1 MSLLTVT
8 GVTPLTPRMVR
19 VTFTGSGLAELGTWP
34 DQQLKLLFPKPGG
47 TAQVSDAADVGTWY
61 QAYLALPE
69 ESRPWMRS
77 FTVRALSDG
86 VLTVDF
92 VLHAAAGPAAAWAA
106 TAAVGDVIGR
116 FGPSA
121 DYARPLGSADLLVFA
136 GDETA
141 LPAIASLL
149 ELLPAEQRRLAF
161 VEVAD
166 PAEEQDIPGVRW
178 VHRSAGEDLVSVVS
192 AVEVPAADVPA
203 ADVPMAGVPMAGVPE
218 SIWVWLGGEAAAVR
232 ALRRHFVGLGVSKKD
247 IEFAGYWRR
256 ALTQDDAPTAE
267 DLAEAQ
273 ERVASL

>member
-8 GVTPLTPRMVR
+8 SVRPLTPRMVR
-19 VTFTGSGLAELGTWP
+19 MTFTGDGLVDIGTWP

-47 TAQVSDAADVGTWY
+47 SALVSESPDVSVWY
-61 QAYLALPE
+61 QAYLAMPE
-69 ESRPWMRS
+69 SERPWMRS
-77 FTVRALSDG
+77 FTVRSLADG

-92 VLHAAAGPAAAWAA
+92 VLHGDNGPASAWAA
-106 TAAVGDVIGR
+106 VAKPGDVIGR

-121 DYARPLGSADLLVFA
+121 DYARPLGTADLLVFA

-141 LPAIASLL
+141 LPAISSLL
-149 ELLPAEQRRLAF
+149 EVLPGSQRFLAF

-166 PAEEQDIPGVRW
+166 PLEEQDVPGVRW
-178 VHRSAGEDLVSVVS
+178 VHRSAGDDLVSVVPRVVS
-192 AVEVPAADVPA
+192 AVEVPSSV
-203 ADVPMAGVPMAGVPE
+203 
-218 SIWVWLGGEAAAVR
+218 WVWLGGEAAAVR

-256 ALTQDDAPTAE
+256 ALTQDDAPTTE

-273 ERVASL
+273 ERIAAFSE

>member
-1 MSLLTVT
+1 MSLLTVSE
-8 GVTPLTPRMVR
+8 VVPLTPRMVR
-19 VTFTGSGLAELGTWP
+19 MTFTGDGLADVGSWP

-47 TAQVSDAADVGTWY
+47 SAFVSDSEDVSVWY
-61 QAYLALPE
+61 QAYLAVPE
-69 ESRPWMRS
+69 ASRPWMRS
-77 FTVRALSDG
+77 FTVRSLADG

-92 VLHAAAGPAAAWAA
+92 VLHGDNGPASAWAGQA
-106 TAAVGDVIGR
+106 QPGDVIGR

-149 ELLPAEQRRLAF
+149 ELLPATQKFAAF

-166 PAEEQDIPGVRW
+166 PLEEQDIPGVRW
-178 VHRSAGEDLVSVVS
+178 VHRSAGEDLVSVVTAAAVPSS
-192 AVEVPAADVPA
+192 A
-203 ADVPMAGVPMAGVPE
+203 
-218 SIWVWLGGEAAAVR
+218 WVWLGGEASAVR

-247 IEFAGYWRR
+247 IEFSGYWRR
-256 ALTQDDAPTAE
+256 ALTQDDAPTAD

-273 ERVASL
+273 ERIAALSE

>member
-8 GVTPLTPRMVR
+8 SVRPLTPRMVR
-19 VTFTGSGLAELGTWP
+19 MTFTGDGLREIGTWP

-47 TAQVSDAADVGTWY
+47 SALVSDSPDVGVWY

-69 ESRPWMRS
+69 ETRPWMRS
-77 FTVRALSDG
+77 FTVRSLADG

-92 VLHAAAGPAAAWAA
+92 VLHGDSGPASRWAAAAQ
-106 TAAVGDVIGR
+106 VGDVIGR
-116 FGPSA
+116 FGPSP
-121 DYARPLGSADLLVFA
+121 DYARPLGTADLLVFA

-149 ELLPAEQRRLAF
+149 ELLPAGQRRLAF

-178 VHRSAGEDLVSVVS
+178 VHRSAGESL
-192 AVEVPAADVPA
+192 VPAVTAVDVPSS
-203 ADVPMAGVPMAGVPE
+203 V
-218 SIWVWLGGEAAAVR
+218 WVWLGGEASAVR

-247 IEFAGYWRR
+247 IEFSGYWRR
-256 ALTQDDAPTAE
+256 TLTQDDAPTTE
-267 DLAEAQ
+267 DLAEAE
-273 ERVASL
+273 ERIAALSE

>member
-8 GVTPLTPRMVR
+8 SVTPLTPRMVR
-19 VTFTGSGLAELGTWP
+19 MTFTGDGLSEVGTWP

-47 TAQVSDAADVGTWY
+47 SAFVSSSTDVSVWY
-61 QAYLALPE
+61 QAYLAMPE
-69 ESRPWMRS
+69 ADRPWMRS
-77 FTVRALSDG
+77 FTVRSLVDG

-92 VLHAAAGPAAAWAA
+92 VLHGSDGPASAWAA
-106 TAAVGDVIGR
+106 GAQVGDVIGR
-116 FGPSA
+116 FGPSP
-121 DYARPLGSADLLVFA
+121 DYARPIGVADLLIFA

-149 ELLPAEQRRLAF
+149 ELLPSSQRFLAF

-166 PAEEQDIPGVRW
+166 PAEQQDVPGVRW

-192 AVEVPAADVPA
+192 AVEVPSSV
-203 ADVPMAGVPMAGVPE
+203 
-218 SIWVWLGGEAAAVR
+218 WVWLGGEASAVR

-247 IEFAGYWRR
+247 IEFSGYWRLS
-256 ALTQDDAPTAE
+256 LTQDDAPTAD

-273 ERVASL
+273 ERIAALSE

>member
-8 GVTPLTPRMVR
+8 SVRPVTPRITRM
-19 VTFTGSGLAELGTWP
+19 TFTGDGLTEIGTWP

-47 TAQVSDAADVGTWY
+47 SALVSSSSDVSVWY

-77 FTVRALSDG
+77 FTVRSLVDG

-92 VLHAAAGPAAAWAA
+92 VLHGDNGPASQWAA
-106 TAAVGDVIGR
+106 RAQVGDVIGR
-116 FGPSA
+116 FGPSRE
-121 DYARPLGSADLLVFA
+121 YARPLGTADLLVFA

-141 LPAIASLL
+141 LPAIGSLL
-149 ELLPAEQRRLAF
+149 ELLPPEQQRLVF

-166 PAEEQDIPGVRW
+166 PLEEQEIPGVRW
-178 VHRSAGEDLVSVVS
+178 VHRSAGDDLVSVVT
-192 AVEVPAADVPA
+192 AAEVPSSA
-203 ADVPMAGVPMAGVPE
+203 
-218 SIWVWLGGEAAAVR
+218 WVWLGGEASAVR

-256 ALTQDDAPTAE
+256 TLTQDDAPTGD

-273 ERVASL
+273 ERIAALSE